1 VERAASA
8 PVPHRHSHGSPEA
21 RAKIVTRLRSVAGH
35 VRGVERM
42 VEDGAYCVDVMR
54 QILAIQRALDRI
66 NALVLEDHL
75 QTCASTAIRSDDP
88 RQRERTI
95 AELLEVF
102 EMSSKVQAAR
112 TARSPVAGERDRPPR
127 NGKVHRDGEP

>member
-1 VERAASA
+1 MDPATS
-8 PVPHRHSHGSPEA
+8 PQIPHRHAAGSAEM
-21 RAKIVTRLRSVAGH
+21 RAKIVARLRSVAGH

-42 VEDGAYCVDVMR
+42 VDEGAYCVDVMR

-66 NALVLEDHL
+66 NGLVLEDHL

-88 RQRERTI
+88 GERERTI

-102 EMSSKVQAAR
+102 EMSSKL
-112 TARSPVAGERDRPPR
+112 
-127 NGKVHRDGEP
+127 

>member
-1 VERAASA
+1 ME
-8 PVPHRHSHGSPEA
+8 PVPAAQTRHRHAPGSAEA
-21 RAKIVTRLRSVAGH
+21 RAKIVARLRSVAGH

-42 VEDGAYCVDVMR
+42 VDEGAYCVDVMR

-66 NALVLEDHL
+66 NSLVLEDHL

-88 RQRERTI
+88 GERERTI

-102 EMSSKVQAAR
+102 EMS
-112 TARSPVAGERDRPPR
+112 
-127 NGKVHRDGEP
+127 GKR